1 MPDKRR
7 IIGVERD
14 NIEKGFQNE
23 MEYSSTGRLERND
36 RRPAGNSL
44 PDTEKK
50 QGRTRANS
58 MYALEGKKNGT
69 LKNVSFNMD
78 LNEYFEPRQNCLKQ
92 RANPL
97 DCVKERRNGIS
108 IIKRDSYEVLRIL
121 SMYTSWRLAQAQKGR
136 KYEQFADFLAR
147 ASPKLFDKFFIDN
160 QSLL

>member
-1 MPDKRR
+1 MPDKRHV
-7 IIGVERD
+7 IGVEGENR
-14 NIEKGFQNE
+14 EKGFQYE
-23 MEYSSTGRLERND
+23 MEYSSTGQLERND
-36 RRPAGNSL
+36 RRLVGSSL
-44 PDTEKK
+44 SDIEKK
-50 QGRTRANS
+50 QRRTRANS
-58 MYALEGKKNGT
+58 TYALEGKKNGT

-78 LNEYFEPRQNCLKQ
+78 LNEYFEPRQNSLKQ
-92 RANPL
+92 RANPV

-160 QSLL
+160 QPLM